1 MQGLKLKIIQ
11 VWILNELYITK
22 LWEDV
27 ITLDFSSEGLHF
39 KFSLSTNFQRFD
51 VNICN
56 FQIKKHQIN
65 LEYRNKQKRVNHFTI
80 PAHPKCNGYGDVLG
94 KPKDYMIF
102 KKAYWSGSKC
112 IRKVFCNWRIF
123 LFFYI
128 FSKTRE
134 NFNLSV
140 IGVAKFISILYL
152 RKIRPSIEFKLN
164 QCISSFC
171 LGKTAIITWLC
182 VTSSS
187 NFSLTRPISLL
198 QFKPLTLLLLKW
210 NSSVIQNRGS
220 LHNSQTMYILRLEIP
235 STGNFRV

>member
-80 PAHPKCNGYGDVLG
+80 PVHPKCNGYGDVLG

-102 KKAYWSGSKC
+102 KKPTDLARNVSEKYFVTGEFFFSS
-112 IRKVFCNWRIF
+112 IF
-123 LFFYI
+123 FPKLEKILTYRWLEWLNSFQFFI
-128 FSKTRE
+128 
-134 NFNLSV
+134 
-140 IGVAKFISILYL
+140 
-152 RKIRPSIEFKLN
+152 
-164 QCISSFC
+164 
-171 LGKTAIITWLC
+171 C
-182 VTSSS
+182 V
-187 NFSLTRPISLL
+187 
-198 QFKPLTLLLLKW
+198 K
-210 NSSVIQNRGS
+210 
-220 LHNSQTMYILRLEIP
+220 
-235 STGNFRV
+235 